1 MGDVIP
7 WRHYSNRKRKGTTTV
22 TTHLLS
28 EIPLLFGP
36 VLLWSGWVPENDING
51 LNVGSIFDRPPYG
64 QTRRMQHWIL
74 WNKLSSKRKR
84 KQNIYDQNPLWLRL
98 VRLLTPS
105 TNSSNFLDRTSSCAR
120 DIRAWSVSIN
130 LQWRAACRLGI
141 LVLQVCISI
150 CYGPSSNFMGVW
162 VRVIVC
168 AYPCLCL
175 CLWFL
180 CVRVF
185 TCCVC
190 VRAREKKLPGIFYFQ
205 GDFTSPHL
213 RAALLW
219 KPVSPLR
226 SFSWKNCPTINR
238 Q

>member
-1 MGDVIP
+1 MSGV
-7 WRHYSNRKRKGTTTV
+7 YSTGLLTVKHGECNTEFCEINCQAKGKEDKIFTTRT
-22 TTHLLS
+22 
-28 EIPLLFGP
+28 LFDFALCGC
-36 VLLWSGWVPENDING
+36 W
-51 LNVGSIFDRPPYG
+51 
-64 QTRRMQHWIL
+64 H
-74 WNKLSSKRKR
+74 
-84 KQNIYDQNPLWLRL
+84 LRL
-98 VRLLTPS
+98 IHLTSWIGRLRARETFVR
-105 TNSSNFLDRTSSCAR
+105 A
-120 DIRAWSVSIN
+120 SIN

-150 CYGPSSNFMGVW
+150 CYDPSSNFMGVW

-180 CVRVF
+180 CVRVRVF